1 MMDCP
6 DRGDLITC
14 FFSDTSG
21 HEQSGYR
28 RALVLTPKVINYPSH
43 LAIGCPTTNQKKGY
57 PFEVEIPE
65 GLKVT
70 GVILAH
76 QLRTIDWS
84 TRNVEI
90 IDRLPDHELLK
101 VQSLIAKLIL

>member
-1 MMDCP
+1 MTTCP
-6 DRGDLITC
+6 DWGDLITC
-14 FFSDTSG
+14 YFGDTSG

-28 RALVLTPKVINYPSH
+28 RVLVLSPKVINYPSH
-43 LAIGCPTTNQKKGY
+43 LAIVCPTANQKRGY
-57 PFEVEIPE
+57 PFDVEIPE

-70 GVILAH
+70 GVILVN
-76 QLRTIDWS
+76 QLRTVDWT

-90 IDRLPDHELLK
+90 IDHLPDYELSK

>member
-1 MMDCP
+1 MVICP

-14 FFSDTSG
+14 FFADTRG

-28 RALVLTPKVINYPSH
+28 RALVLSPRIINDPSH
-43 LAIGCPTTNQKKGY
+43 LAIVCPTTSRKRGY

-70 GVILAH
+70 GVILVN

-84 TRNVEI
+84 ERNVEI
-90 IDRLPDHELLK
+90 IDQLPDFELSK

>member
-1 MMDCP
+1 MTDCP

-14 FFSDTSG
+14 FFGDTSG
-21 HEQSGYR
+21 HEQTGYR

-43 LAIGCPTTNQKKGY
+43 LAIVCPTTNQKRDN
-57 PFEVEIPE
+57 PFEVEIPD

-70 GVILAH
+70 GVILVN
-76 QLRTIDWS
+76 QIRTVDWS
-84 TRNVEI
+84 FRNVEI
-90 IDRLPDHELLK
+90 IDHLTDYQLLK